1 MRRKLFCIWMC
12 IVMIVTLMPSMA
24 FAEESAAN
32 IGERT
37 NMELLD
43 AILQERPWVLETLL
57 DGDISNNPYA
67 MIQNMEQSRE
77 TLLMPFVLKKST
89 ENAGF
94 ATLLVALELY
104 ANKEDY
110 FSDAGDRLL
119 EMQELI
125 KSCYGVESN
134 EKAMEVAEDIVAN
147 VDELRYESVFNEII
161 KSNYTASWGESILDE
176 DSNLENL
183 RQRSKVLKKIK
194 AYQTALKDCIG
205 FMGDNMS
212 SITVDKSLVDYG
224 EYAVTLEEYA
234 SHVLSAYEQDLQ
246 GYLEGTFGILTE
258 EESSLQKK
266 IQAMA
271 FLGGITACEALS
283 AEGSYPSE
291 VEHIFKNYMVEDTL
305 TVLDGAEKLL
315 KLGSYQLDYAI
326 MLESLTNQTKNL
338 AETFDYIASQTNDVD
353 LQTVLTRYAKLARES
368 GNSKIINY
376 EGITS
381 YLRSQN
387 TITNLVVKKL
397 SSTLIDTLD
406 KYYMKILESGQV
418 VYAASLGEY
427 IAAIGAAIELGVWV
441 GNKVTGLEDTAKKV
455 YLCVYINNAIKE
467 TARICK
473 SDLEQYNAAPSEEVA
488 ARIINELE
496 LLKKIRLYGEQSA
509 YESAKY
515 QLDAWLGKL
524 LSQEAK
530 SEEWQKYYQ
539 NAIDILMGCSISPVN
554 GKPLNLQKGQQLLIQ
569 AQTFDDEAL
578 VYGSVIDNNIV
589 KYKIAEIDK
598 RLLGGICLNDA
609 ELIFSRNSAPSE
621 THIIFDNLYIPFLT
635 ASGTSQINVYGGA
648 ANFGEVTNNG
658 KLSFNIGTEDA
669 SFFVSNKLTN
679 KSDLEILSSNERTDG
694 ILCYD
699 FENQGTV
706 TASNAGIQIKGDIN
720 NDGVIQGRVQLC
732 GDGQRA
738 YADTYFTFAPKQ
750 IISGKGTFS
759 DLYIDSTAE
768 LGVDVIGEQTIT
780 EVFSN
785 PSTTIHN
792 AKRLTVT
799 GNCAIDG
806 GYCYSDLSFRDYAA
820 SQTIVL
826 EGTGHLYGD
835 VAFGGTT
842 IFFDGLNVTTGC
854 NLLKLS
860 GFTRVAGDMLYAGG
874 TIEGERFLHLCG
886 DVNITT
892 QTPSLK
898 YLCLEGSTPQTI
910 QSTKT
915 LQLEEL
921 RNCNTSKKGLLIN
934 SPISISDLIYTQS
947 GARYR
952 QGKSMTLTAK
962 ARAEGDV
969 IQGSISAENWT
980 CSNPVNVSG
989 TIFVNGTNQMEE
1001 SGSLHTN
1008 DFVQKG
1014 GSLELA
1020 EGAQIIAVN
1029 DAAID
1034 GSFLGGSLEVK
1045 GDVSAGALIN
1055 VNQLILNGKT
1065 PQTFN
1070 NTAAT
1075 IAKSLLIDNNAKGG
1089 VTINSIINVTDQF
1102 KNNCKKLIKGKNI
1115 QVGALSDLEM
1125 EELAKGDMTVTGS
1138 WNISV
1143 GKTYTI
1149 PGTLYL
1155 NKDALVTLQ
1164 EGATLNIHENINS
1177 NSADIIV
1184 KQGAALNVKEYTE
1197 WTGGSIILEE
1207 GAVLNLGSDAKLS
1220 GVTIEGKGLL
1230 IICGDLHNTNCT
1242 WKFPNLKIAGKVPQ
1256 SISGADIRT
1265 ENLTLENTSKS
1276 GITLQT
1282 KLQYQGEKRSNEG
1295 KISGSDQISALS

>member
-12 IVMIVTLMPSMA
+12 IVLIVTLIPSVA
-24 FAEESAAN
+24 FAEESATN

-57 DGDISNNPYA
+57 DGDVSNNPYA
-67 MIQNMEQSRE
+67 MIQTVGQSKE
-77 TLLMPFVLKKST
+77 TLLMQYALNNCREHAGLAAVLS
-89 ENAGF
+89 
-94 ATLLVALELY
+94 ALEVY
-104 ANKEDY
+104 ANSGEY
-110 FSDAGDRLL
+110 VSDAGNNMVDF
-119 EMQELI
+119 I
-125 KSCYGVESN
+125 KSYYGLDSN
-134 EKAMEVAEDIVAN
+134 DAAMKTLDDIVTS
-147 VDELRYESVFNEII
+147 VDELKYESIFNELI
-161 KSNYTASWGESILDE
+161 KSNYTASWGETLLEE

-183 RQRSKVLKKIK
+183 RQRSKVLKKVK
-194 AYQTALKDCIG
+194 AYQAALKDFIG
-205 FMGDNMS
+205 LSGGS
-212 SITVDKSLVDYG
+212 ESTIIIDKTIPDYG
-224 EYAVTLEEYA
+224 EYEVTIEKYTE
-234 SHVLSAYEQDLQ
+234 HMLSAYEEDLK
-246 GYLEGTFGILTE
+246 GYLGNTNEILSRDAKLKE
-258 EESSLQKK
+258 K
-266 IQAMA
+266 IQSIA
-271 FLGGITACEALS
+271 FLSSITAFECLIAKDDT
-283 AEGSYPSE
+283 PSE
-291 VEHIFKNYMVEDTL
+291 MEEIFKDYMFDETMK
-305 TVLDGAEKLL
+305 VLNGAGKLL
-315 KLGSYQLDYAI
+315 KLGSYQMEYAI
-326 MLESLTNQTKNL
+326 MLESLANQTESL
-338 AETFDYIASQTNDVD
+338 VETFQYIAQQTDDVD
-353 LQTVLTRYAKLARES
+353 LQTVLNRYARIAREA
-368 GNSKIINY
+368 GDSKIINY
-376 EGITS
+376 EGMTS

-387 TITNLVVKKL
+387 DVTNFIKTKVTKTLM
-397 SSTLIDTLD
+397 STLDDYFSGII
-406 KYYMKILESGQV
+406 KSGQT
-418 VYAASLGEY
+418 VYMPSLGEC
-427 IAAIGAAIELGVWV
+427 ISNLGLAVDLGVWV
-441 GNKVTGLEDTAKKV
+441 GNKVTGLKDTAKKIFIC
-455 YLCVYINNAIKE
+455 LYIERIAKE
-467 TARICK
+467 VAQICEN
-473 SDLEQYNAAPSEEVA
+473 DLEQYRKNPNEEAAKT
-488 ARIINELE
+488 IINELE
-496 LLKKIRLYGEQSA
+496 LLKKIRLYGEENA
-509 YESAKY
+509 YDSVKY
-515 QLDAWLGKL
+515 QLESWIGTLVSDGSLYERWK
-524 LSQEAK
+524 Q
-530 SEEWQKYYQ
+530 YYQ
-539 NAIDILMGCSISPVN
+539 SGIDILMGCSTSSIG
-554 GKPLNLQKGQQLLIQ
+554 GKPLTLTDGDTLTIQSQTIGDKPLI
-569 AQTFDDEAL
+569 
-578 VYGSVIDNNIV
+578 YGEVTGTNKN
-589 KYKIAEIDK
+589 YRIAEIDT
-598 RLLGGICLNDA
+598 RLMGGVCLNDA
-609 ELIFSRNSAPSE
+609 KITFSRTATAHE
-621 THIIFDNLYIPFLT
+621 AKEIFDNLYIPFIT
-635 ASGTSQINVYGGA
+635 ANGTSQINVYGGA

-706 TASNAGIQIKGDIN
+706 MASNAGIQIKGDIN
-720 NDGVIQGRVQLC
+720 NDGAIRGRVRLC

-768 LGVDVIGEQTIT
+768 LGIDVIGEQTIT

-799 GNCAIDG
+799 GNCTIDG
-806 GYCYSDLSFRDYAA
+806 GYCYSDLSFRDYAT
-820 SQTIVL
+820 SQATVL
-826 EGTGHLYGD
+826 EGTGHLYGN

-842 IFFDGLNVTTGC
+842 IFLDGLNVTTDC
-854 NLLKLS
+854 NLLNLS

-874 TIEGERFLHLCG
+874 TIEGEHFLHLCG

-934 SPISISDLIYTQS
+934 SPISISDLIYTES

-1020 EGAQIIAVN
+1020 EGAQIIAAN

-1034 GSFLGGSLEVK
+1034 GSFSGGRLEVK

-1075 IAKSLLIDNNAKGG
+1075 IAKSLLINNNAKGG

-1149 PGTLYL
+1149 PGTLHL
-1155 NKDALVTLQ
+1155 NKGAEVTLQ
-1164 EGATLNIHENINS
+1164 EGAALNINENINS
-1177 NSADIIV
+1177 NNAAILV
-1184 KQGAALNVKEYTE
+1184 KRGAVLNVKQYAD
-1197 WTGGSIILEE
+1197 WRSGSITLEE
-1207 GAVLNLGSDAKLS
+1207 GAILNLGSDAKLS
-1220 GVTIEGKGLL
+1220 GVTINGKGLL

-1242 WKFPNLKIAGKVPQ
+1242 WNFPNLKIAGKVPQ
-1256 SISGADIRT
+1256 SISGADIRA

-1295 KISGSDQISALS
+1295 KINGSDKISALS